1 MFEYDEVFNSDL
13 GTLKDVEADLTVNQ
27 DCETKFCK
35 ARLVP
40 YALKKIEKDLE
51 RLIANDIYESI

>member
-13 GTLKDVEADLTVNQ
+13 GTLKGVEADLTVNQ
-27 DCETKFCK
+27 DCETTFCK
-35 ARLVP
+35 VRLVP